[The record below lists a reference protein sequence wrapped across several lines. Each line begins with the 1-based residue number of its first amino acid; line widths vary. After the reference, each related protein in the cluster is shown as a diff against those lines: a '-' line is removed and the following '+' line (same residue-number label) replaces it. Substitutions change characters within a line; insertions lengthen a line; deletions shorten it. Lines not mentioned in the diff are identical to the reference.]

1 MFERLRTLLDRLAG
15 TGDTADL
22 SEDETRIAAAALL
35 VHVAA
40 VDGRILPEERERMRV
55 LLGERFALDTE
66 TTEALLV
73 LADARDREAG
83 GIAGFT
89 DVLRR
94 QLDPAG
100 KQALVG
106 MLMDVARAD
115 GRVHEFEENTVQRVA
130 ELIGAA
136 RG

>member
-40 VDGRILPEERERMRV
+40 VDGRILPEERERMRQ
-55 LLGERFALDTE
+55 LLAGRFELEPDS
-66 TTEALLV
+66 TEALLA

-83 GIAGFT
+83 DIAEFT
-89 DVLRR
+89 VTLRR
-94 QLDPAG
+94 RLDPAG
-100 KQALVG
+100 RQALLA
-106 MLMDVARAD
+106 MLADVARAD
-115 GRVHEFEENTVQRVA
+115 GRVHEFEENVIARVS
-130 ELIGAA
+130 ELLGVE
-136 RG
+136 